1 MLKNEQIKIHAIQ
14 FSQPHKAI
22 QLQKKLKDLIDT
34 KARMVLDY
42 CHAYSVNIREDK
54 TVSIQEL
61 VTAAESDELSNDQ
74 KKQADKDLDLI

>member
-1 MLKNEQIKIHAIQ
+1 M
-14 FSQPHKAI
+14 
-22 QLQKKLKDLIDT
+22 
-34 KARMVLDY
+34 KARIVLDY
-42 CHAYSVNIREDK
+42 CNAYSVNMSEDK